1 MEGNTTPQNEDQST
15 ADQPQSAS
23 EQVAQ
28 SPEVATSGA
37 PSPTDGAPGTVENNE
52 YEAEQR
58 EHLERRTEPQLPDP
72 NENAATQGSA
82 PQSDAEA
89 PPTADERAQQ
99 GLDQPQQ

>member
-1 MEGNTTPQNEDQST
+1 MNEENPQTPAEQ
-15 ADQPQSAS
+15 AS
-23 EQVAQ
+23 Q

-37 PSPTDGAPGTVENNE
+37 PAEAAPGTVEDNE
-52 YEAEQR
+52 REAEQR